1 MPALSGTAV
10 PRATA
15 ALSRGWHHQVE
26 LKSYRWSKYVVRVLW
41 MNSWGEVSAL
51 PMLEDSN
58 RCLEDTSG
66 GSTEIPRESAADARF
81 FFSFFT
87 ASTFFH
93 KRSYHK
99 INNMHTKKKYHG
111 FAGLKVSARQTF
123 FCLFPGIVTYRS
135 KKIEVFGF
143 VLSTFLRFWFCFVYF
158 FDEMHEYKSTRK
170 ITIERYYRF
179 LNRTCTA
186 SFSLFSCVCMNTMG
200 KQIAYNYQ
208 CIQHFAEQFIKC
220 NI

>member
-1 MPALSGTAV
+1 MDEFL
-10 PRATA
+10 
-15 ALSRGWHHQVE
+15 
-26 LKSYRWSKYVVRVLW
+26 
-41 MNSWGEVSAL
+41 
-51 PMLEDSN
+51 
-58 RCLEDTSG
+58 G
-66 GSTEIPRESAADARF
+66 GSFSVADARRF
-81 FFSFFT
+81 QPMPRRYIRGIHWDSSRISGRCTVFFSFFT